1 MTGKQH
7 PNRMSALSEEAFHEA
22 RKRRRATRT
31 VLKILGVVVGVVALV
46 LIGAGVYLAFFFDAN
61 TYRPRIEEAA
71 AKSTGRELRIDG
83 DLSVSLFPS
92 PHASIGTTRLAQAK
106 GFGTEPPF
114 AELDSTKIYVRL
126 APLVRRRIEVE
137 KIVIEN
143 PRLNLKKDKAG
154 KANWADLGKKQPEV
168 APETAGENQA
178 VGAFFIESL
187 QLKNGE
193 VRLVDEASGRRII
206 ASNVE
211 MKTGQLGGTEP
222 ANVEA
227 KAMLASWQPR
237 FDGEASLSGQI
248 IAAPS
253 EGKYGARDV
262 VLRLNGSEGEP
273 ATDFKLELKGEGAF
287 EQGNGN
293 VGAMLVLAVLNLRAK
308 AGLKVN
314 AVADEEPR
322 FNGRVDIQEFNPRE
336 LLKRLGKP
344 VPATRD
350 RTALT
355 RASFAVSFKGNTSRF
370 IAHPSGGLDDSK
382 LSGQITVRR
391 VLEKPLIRFNLLV
404 DRLDL
409 DRYRPPVPRGP
420 PQPDAGDAFS
430 QLSEEHLRK
439 LAIDMRGE
447 IKIGDLTLNR
457 DHTKNFVA
465 KLEWNP

>member
-1 MTGKQH
+1 VTGKQH
-7 PNRMSALSEEAFHEA
+7 PNLMNALSEEAFHEA
-22 RKRRRATRT
+22 RKRGRATRT
-31 VLKILGVVVGVVALV
+31 VLKILGVVAGVVALV
-46 LIGAGVYLAFFFDAN
+46 LIGAGVYLVFFFDAN
-61 TYRPRIEEAA
+61 AYKPRIEEAA

-92 PHASIGTTRLAQAK
+92 PHASISTTRLAQAE
-106 GFGTEPPF
+106 GFGTESPF
-114 AELDSTKIYVRL
+114 AEFNSVKIYVRL

-137 KIVIEN
+137 KIIIEN

-154 KANWADLGKKQPEV
+154 KANWADLGKKQPEA
-168 APETAGENQA
+168 APETPGESQT

-187 QLKNGE
+187 HLKNGE

-237 FDGEASLSGQI
+237 FDGEALLSGQI
-248 IAAPS
+248 VAAPS
-253 EGKYGARDV
+253 EGKYGARDI

-287 EQGNGN
+287 EQGNGS
-293 VGAMLVLAVLNLRAK
+293 VGATFVLAALNLRAK

-322 FNGRVDIQEFNPRE
+322 FNGRVDIQEFNPRK
-336 LLKRLGKP
+336 LLKHLGKP

-350 RTALT
+350 RAALT
-355 RASFAVSFKGNTSRF
+355 RASFAVRFEGDTSRF
-370 IAHPSGGLDDSK
+370 IAHPSGRLDGSK

-409 DRYRPPVPRGP
+409 DRYRPPVPQGP
-420 PQPDAGDAFS
+420 PRPDARDAFS

-465 KLEWNP
+465 KLEWNL